1 MKLKFGSGKPPRSG
15 SSFSEAHLVV
25 PLPVPD
31 KTWEEDECIQY
42 NVGLI
47 PLISLTSLSL
57 SHSTQHRR
65 KRWENYLSYPGSSSL
80 RLINGSSLHLV
91 IMLWCVFGGCA
102 NGSFL
107 WVDLHVPVQKLLFGR
122 KGQGQ
127 AFPWR
132 RCSAALLT
140 RLIYLW
146 RIQGIHWCLGT
157 AVRVLKEE
165 QKIVFL
171 FTLCNVD
178 ELHRHP

>member
-1 MKLKFGSGKPPRSG
+1 MRG
-15 SSFSEAHLVV
+15 E
-25 PLPVPD
+25 D
-31 KTWEEDECIQY
+31 KCIQY

-47 PLISLTSLSL
+47 PLISLTSLSV
-57 SHSTQHRR
+57 SHSTYHRR

-80 RLINGSSLHLV
+80 RLINRSNLHLV
-91 IMLWCVFGGCA
+91 LMLWCIFSGCA
-102 NGSFL
+102 NWSSL

-132 RCSAALLT
+132 RCSADGRALLT

-146 RIQGIHWCLGT
+146 RIQGIHWGFGT

-165 QKIVFL
+165 QKIVFFVHTVQRQWITQTPL
-171 FTLCNVD
+171 LLVIFLKNKTVLYPVNVN
-178 ELHRHP
+178 